1 MSFNGRR
8 VNAVGAKRL
17 PSRLAFLTR
26 ALPPPTAARR
36 ALPLLNLAMRELARV
51 GMKSYRAAHV
61 DEDWRKLTDRRGAC
75 ACDL

>member
-1 MSFNGRR
+1 MSLSGRR
-8 VNAVGAKRL
+8 INAVSAKRL

-26 ALPPPTAARR
+26 ALPPPRAAKR

-61 DEDWRKLTDRRGAC
+61 DEDWRKLTDRRGAY